1 MSKPIVKRKIIGKRK
16 GDKSTDMNWMYVLI
30 GFLVTIWI
38 QLIAYLIINTYFNRK
53 EKHIGNICKIFSEAL
68 KELLKMIKT

>member
-1 MSKPIVKRKIIGKRK
+1 
-16 GDKSTDMNWMYVLI
+16 MNWMYVII

-53 EKHIGNICKIFSEAL
+53 EKHIGNICKIFSEAF
-68 KELLKMIKT
+68 KGAIKNDKA